1 MPEKWFACMMS
12 ALLITQVYGKETLP
26 KRTYTMQVVCKD
38 RDIQG
43 LQLDIYDKADNKVT
57 SVEVN
62 NDGKVSVELEED
74 VYTVRSDPAFQGIL
88 PYEATLEKDVE
99 TIQLDAIGI
108 LVTSEIPMA
117 YVLQENETKESM
129 IIDIEREEDIG
140 RYVVYGKSYTLYQK
154 EPAEGYAQHS
164 PVTFTVEKENTDIHF
179 ACVHGYPVTLESE
192 VLAKAIVYKDKDCK
206 EPLINHLG
214 KPMCITPKD
223 QVFLPSGT
231 YYYRYEDIDSHYYA
245 IEDVFSFEVKDDKV
259 TIQPDFMQ
267 VKKTIL
273 SGTLLPYTFTLTKEN
288 GDVVEQWL
296 NDGQTKQIVL
306 ERDTEYTL
314 KSDAVEGG
322 YAILPVSF
330 STSLYKE
337 ESLPIEVEGL
347 PFTVFLEVRD
357 AFTKK
362 CIEGVEVQMYDL
374 TQDAYATYLSLKN
387 PLSVQGIFSQ
397 DEVCFEILSVPA
409 GYLPSSEKI
418 TLHIDGQS
426 TYTVCLT
433 LQPYVDIYVPLP
445 EDTRDFMYGLYTDSA
460 CSSMAKDIE
469 GNPVWFHALNQRA
482 NVINGTYYLK
492 QTQKEKNY
500 YTDTQV
506 YTIETDSGVQSSIQL
521 EPVLKKCLISASVK
535 DYDTDQCMPEAR
547 IALKEESGKVID
559 TWYGTQ
565 EKQIAVEPGVTYILE
580 QVNTLDHYSSAIPM
594 RIRVE
599 DKPSDMLYYALHVRR
614 YFQVSMHLE
623 EGMEYQLY
631 YDEEKKEAVKDI
643 EGNPVIFHAD
653 NIYSLR
659 QGQYYLFQTQSSSRY
674 FRKEDFVSV
683 YIDKDTEI
691 HDVPQNAGVV
701 VEVID
706 ESSCQ
711 TEGTIWALYDEEHR
725 KLLETGETG
734 KTTISYPFVE
744 CGKTYTL
751 QNVKMIPGMQAA
763 QEVYT
768 FTVPETA
775 IEMPL
780 ITLQIRKENRVM
792 EIAEVKEKTYS
803 GYATA
808 TGICVGIV
816 TGIFIFFRTLKNRF

>member
-1 MPEKWFACMMS
+1 
-12 ALLITQVYGKETLP
+12 
-26 KRTYTMQVVCKD
+26 
-38 RDIQG
+38 
-43 LQLDIYDKADNKVT
+43 
-57 SVEVN
+57 
-62 NDGKVSVELEED
+62 
-74 VYTVRSDPAFQGIL
+74 
-88 PYEATLEKDVE
+88 
-99 TIQLDAIGI
+99 
-108 LVTSEIPMA
+108 
-117 YVLQENETKESM
+117 
-129 IIDIEREEDIG
+129 
-140 RYVVYGKSYTLYQK
+140 
-154 EPAEGYAQHS
+154 
-164 PVTFTVEKENTDIHF
+164 
-179 ACVHGYPVTLESE
+179 
-192 VLAKAIVYKDKDCK
+192 
-206 EPLINHLG
+206 
-214 KPMCITPKD
+214 
-223 QVFLPSGT
+223 
-231 YYYRYEDIDSHYYA
+231 
-245 IEDVFSFEVKDDKV
+245 
-259 TIQPDFMQ
+259 
-267 VKKTIL
+267 
-273 SGTLLPYTFTLTKEN
+273 
-288 GDVVEQWL
+288 
-296 NDGQTKQIVL
+296 
-306 ERDTEYTL
+306 
-314 KSDAVEGG
+314 
-322 YAILPVSF
+322 
-330 STSLYKE
+330 
-337 ESLPIEVEGL
+337 
-347 PFTVFLEVRD
+347 
-357 AFTKK
+357 
-362 CIEGVEVQMYDL
+362 
-374 TQDAYATYLSLKN
+374 
-387 PLSVQGIFSQ
+387 
-397 DEVCFEILSVPA
+397 
-409 GYLPSSEKI
+409 
-418 TLHIDGQS
+418 
-426 TYTVCLT
+426 
-433 LQPYVDIYVPLP
+433 
-445 EDTRDFMYGLYTDSA
+445 MYGLYTDSA

-469 GNPVWFHALNQRA
+469 GNPVWFHSLNQRA
-482 NVINGTYYLK
+482 NVVNGTYYLK

-623 EGMEYQLY
+623 EGMEYQMY

-683 YIDKDTEI
+683 YIDKDMEI
-691 HDVPQNAGVV
+691 HDVPQNAGVI

-711 TEGTIWALYDEEHR
+711 TEGTIWGLYDEEHR

-751 QNVKMIPGMQAA
+751 QNVRMIPGMQAA

-792 EIAEVKEKTYS
+792 EIAEVKERTYS

>member
-1 MPEKWFACMMS
+1 MHEKWFACMMS
-12 ALLITQVYGKETLP
+12 AFLITQVYGKEALP

-62 NDGKVSVELEED
+62 SDGKVSVELEED

-99 TIQLDAIGI
+99 TIQLDTIGI

-179 ACVHGYPVTLESE
+179 AYVHGYPVTLESE

-288 GDVVEQWL
+288 GDVVEQWV

-314 KSDAVEGG
+314 KSDDVEGG

-337 ESLPIEVEGL
+337 ESLPIEIEGL
-347 PFTVFLEVRD
+347 PFTIFLEVRD

-433 LQPYVDIYVPLP
+433 LQPYVEIYVPLP
-445 EDTRDFMYGLYTDSA
+445 EDSRDFMYGLYTDSS

-469 GNPVWFHALNQRA
+469 GNPVWFHSLNQRA

-500 YTDTQV
+500 YTDMQV
-506 YTIETDSGVQSSIQL
+506 YTIETNSGTQSSIQV
-521 EPVLKKCLISASVK
+521 EPILKKCLISASVK
-535 DYDTDQCMPEAR
+535 DYDTGQCMPEAK

-565 EKQIAVEPGVTYILE
+565 EKQLAVEPGVTYILE
-580 QVNTLDHYSSAIPM
+580 QVNTLDHYTSAIPM

-599 DKPSDMLYYALHVRR
+599 DMPSDMLYYALHVRR

-623 EGMEYQLY
+623 EGVEYQLY

-659 QGQYYLFQTQSSSRY
+659 QGQYYLLQTQSSSRY
-674 FRKEDFVSV
+674 FRKDDFVSV
-683 YIDKDTEI
+683 YIDKDMEI
-691 HDVPQNAGVV
+691 RDVPQNAGVI

-734 KTTISYPFVE
+734 KTTVSYPFVE

-751 QNVKMIPGMQAA
+751 QNVQMIPGMQAV

-775 IEMPL
+775 AEMPI
-780 ITLQIRKENRVM
+780 ITLQIRKENKIM
-792 EIAEVKEKTYS
+792 EIAKVREKPHS